1 MADGLEAD
9 FLDPNEDI
17 CGACAKTGV
26 LLCCDACPAA
36 YHHRCVGYG
45 APAARR
51 PPLRAPPAR
60 PPAAVNPFKAP

>member
-45 APAARR
+45 AQFFATPPFALTARCR
-51 PPLRAPPAR
+51 M
-60 PPAAVNPFKAP
+60 NIIHIT